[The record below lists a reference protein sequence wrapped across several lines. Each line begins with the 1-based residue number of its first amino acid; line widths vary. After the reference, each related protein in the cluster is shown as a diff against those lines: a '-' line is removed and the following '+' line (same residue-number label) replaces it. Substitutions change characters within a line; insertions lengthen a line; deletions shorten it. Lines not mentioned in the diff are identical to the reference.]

1 MEIKFKKLRIQNFK
15 GVADMTIE
23 FQPAVTCIM
32 GANHTG
38 KTTTADAVNWVL
50 FGKDSQGQ
58 TAFGIDPKDDDNNIV
73 HHLENSVELT
83 MGVDGKEITIAKT
96 RKETWGKLRGKD
108 NEVLTGHTVDCFIDG
123 ENLTATDYKA
133 AINEI
138 CKESLFKA
146 VTSPEYFPRLA
157 ADDQRTLL
165 VKMVGATSLASLASR
180 NVDFAELVGKV
191 NGDDEQAIERYR
203 QHLAYSTKEV
213 KKTLSTI
220 PPRISENA
228 EAINRIKAMG
238 ANFDFTRKRI
248 AEIDKGIKGY
258 DKQLADATTAIN
270 ADYDKRAA
278 IRKDINA
285 CRTELSSIE
294 FRYAGIN
301 AKAKNDHK
309 AEVRK
314 LEADLNDML
323 FRLSEAQ
330 SKEERYRKGLD
341 DIALRKDDFRKR
353 WQETEDMVF
362 TMGDDATICP
372 TCGQRLPDDMIE
384 RNRETLEKNFNLSKA
399 AKQDKL
405 DAEAAQIKQE
415 QERLTALLESSRK
428 DIETLKPQIEVA
440 QERLGGAKAVKV
452 ETQDYRKDTAWIAAS
467 DKIDQ
472 LQADLNAMPATTDGS
487 DAIIEKK
494 QNLMAT
500 RDELVRS
507 LAAEKD
513 LAERER
519 RVAELE
525 KTQRELNQQLTGLE
539 RDDSQAEA
547 FEHAAIADLE
557 QRVNEL
563 FPTVRFKMFETLIN
577 GSVRPTCQ
585 LTLHGVPYRDLSNS
599 EKILA
604 GLECVRA
611 IQRHVGVNA
620 PVIIDNCESVNR
632 FPDDMDCQMILLYV
646 STDRQLTIVNDF

>member
-96 RKETWGKLRGKD
+96 RKETWGKQRGKD

-165 VKMVGATSLASLASR
+165 VKMVGAKSLG
-180 NVDFAELVGKV
+180 DIAEGNDGFKALLGKV
-191 NGDDEQAIERYR
+191 NGDDEQAIEHYR
-203 QHLAYSTKEV
+203 QHLTYSMKEV
-213 KKTLSTI
+213 RKQLAAI
-220 PPRISENA
+220 PPRINENA
-228 EAINRIKAMG
+228 DIINAIKSAGTNY
-238 ANFDFTRKRI
+238 DFTRKRI
-248 AEIDKGIKGY
+248 EEIDKGIQGY

-270 ADYDKRAA
+270 ADYDRRAAKRKEINECRREMTRIELSYADANDKAKAERKAEARKLEDDLNGLRFDLGEALNKAARYRKALADIA
-278 IRKDINA
+278 IRK
-285 CRTELSSIE
+285 E
-294 FRYAGIN
+294 
-301 AKAKNDHK
+301 
-309 AEVRK
+309 
-314 LEADLNDML
+314 
-323 FRLSEAQ
+323 
-330 SKEERYRKGLD
+330 
-341 DIALRKDDFRKR
+341 DFRKR
-353 WQETEDMVF
+353 WQETEDMEF
-362 TMGDDATICP
+362 SMGDDEGVCP
-372 TCGQRLPDDMIE
+372 TCGQRLPDDMVE
-384 RNRETLEKNFNLSKA
+384 RKREQLERKFNLAKA

-405 DAEAAQIKQE
+405 DAEAREIRKE
-415 QERLTALLESSRK
+415 EDDLSALLEACEK
-428 DIETLKPQIEVA
+428 KAETLKPQIDVA
-440 QERLGGAKAVKV
+440 QERLEGAKAVKV

-472 LQADLNAMPATTDGS
+472 LQADLDAMPATTDGS